1 MMLLYYLLVSLCL
14 VSAGPIAPAAPAAP
28 PPTPGT
34 PEPPTTRHSIFMDQI
49 PVGYNQN
56 LFLKMQ
62 SYYMAAQLAYHNG
75 DKPMA
80 STLLRARNNHYYW
93 DISDGETTLVTT
105 DDYSSRFCLD
115 AGAQPA
121 GGNLVHVWQCSPGV
135 TQQTWVFNG
144 QYVPYTDLKVG
155 PINLRDFGMFPIS
168 SADADLCL
176 DQNGGQPKVAKCSG
190 SSDQTWAVKT
200 WEA

>member
-1 MMLLYYLLVSLCL
+1 MLLHYVLLSLGL

-28 PPTPGT
+28 PPPPGT
-34 PEPPTTRHSIFMDQI
+34 PEPSTIRHSIFMDQI

-56 LFLKMQ
+56 VFLKMQ
-62 SYYMAAQLAYHNG
+62 SYDMTAQLAYHNG

-93 DISDGETTLVTT
+93 GISDGETTLVTT
-105 DDYSSRFCLD
+105 DDYNSRFCLD

-144 QYVPYTDLKVG
+144 QYVPDTDRKVG
-155 PINLRDFGMFPIS
+155 PIKLRDF
-168 SADADLCL
+168 DLCL
-176 DQNGGQPKVAKCSG
+176 DRNGGQPKVAKCSG